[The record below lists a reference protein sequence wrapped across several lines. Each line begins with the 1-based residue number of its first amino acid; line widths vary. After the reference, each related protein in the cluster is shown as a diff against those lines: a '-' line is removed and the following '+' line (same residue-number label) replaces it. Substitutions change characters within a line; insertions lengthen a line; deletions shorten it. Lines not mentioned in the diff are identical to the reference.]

1 MKRLGSISCIC
12 STILLSACSL
22 HQPQPTLTDE
32 DIAAQLRA
40 ACELDTALELEEK
53 RLIEEEQ
60 AALKAREEERARR
73 NAEEKAREEA
83 ERKAEEEEEARRVA
97 EEKAREEAERK
108 AEEEEEARRV
118 AEEKAREEAERKA
131 EEEEKARKDA
141 EQKARKE
148 KAAEEKARKSQ
159 AKDEVAESS
168 SRRTPRLLSSRG
180 NRHQKP
186 ESPEEI
192 VPTAE
197 QQKTAKELLS
207 KQAKSKPANA
217 EKNSKPG
224 QRPTS
229 PPAEE
234 PKNVQD
240 EVVVQLPGSVTT
252 GALRTRRF
260 APPEE
265 TISRDDNDEPLPN
278 SVEMRG
284 FRSPVMKGNLPMNID
299 GKIIKE
305 N

>member
-73 NAEEKAREEA
+73 N
-83 ERKAEEEEEARRVA
+83 A

>member
-1 MKRLGSISCIC
+1 
-12 STILLSACSL
+12 
-22 HQPQPTLTDE
+22 
-32 DIAAQLRA
+32 
-40 ACELDTALELEEK
+40 
-53 RLIEEEQ
+53 
-60 AALKAREEERARR
+60 
-73 NAEEKAREEA
+73 
-83 ERKAEEEEEARRVA
+83 
-97 EEKAREEAERK
+97 
-108 AEEEEEARRV
+108 EEEEEARRV

-180 NRHQKP
+180 NRHQRP

-217 EKNSKPG
+217 QENSKPG
-224 QRPTS
+224 QRPTP

-240 EVVVQLPGSVTT
+240 EVMVQLPGSVTT